1 LITPPNNKCSEEHV
15 DFSKIV
21 DWIKLSPRHYFAVLL
36 ASGSLLFLPDNALG
50 VLGLVQ
56 LRATYRGW
64 IGSLFVLS
72 AALLLS
78 HPLAAWGGR
87 IGAWLSEKEF
97 VRVSR
102 KRLLQLTPVEKKIL
116 RGFVAENTRT
126 QTLNF
131 MDGVVSGLESAHI
144 IYRASNAGTMDG
156 SFAYN
161 MQPWAWEQL
170 KNKPE
175 LLK

>member
-1 LITPPNNKCSEEHV
+1 V
-15 DFSKIV
+15 DFGKIV

-36 ASGSLLFLPDNALG
+36 ASGALLFLPDGALG

-56 LRATYRGW
+56 LRTTYRGW
-64 IGSLFVLS
+64 IGAVFILS

-87 IGAWLSEKEF
+87 IRAWWSKKEF

-102 KRLLQLTPVEKKIL
+102 KRLLQLTPVEKGIL
-116 RGFVAENTRT
+116 RKFIAENTRT

-131 MDGVVSGLESAHI
+131 MDGVVTGLESAHI
-144 IYRASNAGTMDG
+144 VYRASNVGTADG
-156 SFAYN
+156 DFAYN
-161 MQPWAWEQL
+161 LQPWAWEQL
-170 KNKPE
+170 RKTPD

>member
-1 LITPPNNKCSEEHV
+1 V
-15 DFSKIV
+15 DFSKVI

-36 ASGSLLFLPDNALG
+36 ASATLLFLPDNVLG
-50 VLGLVQ
+50 VLGLEQ
-56 LRATYRGW
+56 LRTTYRGW
-64 IGSLFVLS
+64 IGALFVLS

-78 HPLAAWGGR
+78 HPLAGWGGR
-87 IGAWLSEKEF
+87 IGGWWSEKEF
-97 VRVSR
+97 VRMSR
-102 KRLLQLTPVEKKIL
+102 KRLLQLTPAEKSIL
-116 RGFVAENTRT
+116 KGFVAENTRT

-161 MQPWAWEQL
+161 IQPWAWDQL
-170 KNKPE
+170 RKTPE